1 MRLVQPRAARR
12 RSIVLSLACLAA
24 AAAFAAEPARLHVG
38 RPAPD
43 FSLPGSDGAT
53 HSLAQA
59 GSAKGTVVI
68 FLSTR
73 CPVSNAYNDRM
84 AEIASRYQPQG
95 VRFLGVDAN
104 KEETPAEIA
113 SHAKSHNW
121 SFPVLKDAGN
131 KVADLYGASVTP
143 EVFLIDPSGALRY
156 HGRID
161 DSQDPEGV
169 KSRDLGEALD
179 ALLAGREIQHKEAKA
194 FGCSI
199 KRG

>member
-1 MRLVQPRAARR
+1 MPLVTSRASIR
-12 RSIVLSLACLAA
+12 RSIILPLACLAA
-24 AAAFAAEPARLHVG
+24 AVVFAAEPASLQVG
-38 RPAPD
+38 GPAPD

-59 GSAKGTVVI
+59 GSAKGTVLI
-68 FLSTR
+68 FVSTR

-84 AEIASRYQPQG
+84 AELASRYQPQG
-95 VRFLGVDAN
+95 VRFLGVNSN
-104 KEETPAEIA
+104 KAEMPDEIA
-113 SHAKSHNW
+113 SHAKDHKL

-143 EVFLIDPSGALRY
+143 EAFVIDPSGVLRY

-161 DSQDPEGV
+161 NSQDRGDV
-169 KSRDLGEALD
+169 KSRDLAEALD
-179 ALLAGREIQHKEAKA
+179 ALLAGKEIQPKEAKA